1 MTGPQRSM
9 EDGVP
14 GAKSM
19 KNVQEHVGE
28 VYSGKRDPAL
38 IQGTNPCN
46 LPSTQIPRTR
56 SEIPVNITP
65 SLSVYSPGRK
75 HNLSLPLVQDGIV
88 LTPRILDELLS

>member
-19 KNVQEHVGE
+19 KHVQEHVGE
-28 VYSGKRDPAL
+28 VYSGKREPAL

-46 LPSTQIPRTR
+46 L
-56 SEIPVNITP
+56 PVNITP
-65 SLSVYSPGRK
+65 SLSVYSPGRNTIQVYRWFK
-75 HNLSLPLVQDGIV
+75 
-88 LTPRILDELLS
+88 TELC

>member
-28 VYSGKRDPAL
+28 VYSGKREPAL

-46 LPSTQIPRTR
+46 PPSTQ
-56 SEIPVNITP
+56 
-65 SLSVYSPGRK
+65 SPLERGPK
-75 HNLSLPLVQDGIV
+75 FP
-88 LTPRILDELLS
+88 

>member
-14 GAKSM
+14 GAKRM

-28 VYSGKRDPAL
+28 VYSGKREPAL

-46 LPSTQIPRTR
+46 LPSTQTPRTS
-56 SEIPVNITP
+56 SEIPVNITA
-65 SLSVYSPGRK
+65 SLSVYSPGR
-75 HNLSLPLVQDGIV
+75 NTI
-88 LTPRILDELLS
+88 

>member
-19 KNVQEHVGE
+19 KYVQEHVGE
-28 VYSGKRDPAL
+28 VYSGKREPAL
-38 IQGTNPCN
+38 IQGTNP
-46 LPSTQIPRTR
+46 STHTPRTS

-65 SLSVYSPGRK
+65 SLSVYSLGR
-75 HNLSLPLVQDGIV
+75 NTI
-88 LTPRILDELLS
+88 